1 MGMFFREGSDDRGEG
16 AANVPQF
23 KPSHVE
29 VVHRALFLR
38 EEVLMKGHPGARVE
52 REFQD
57 NEPRAI
63 LWLVG
68 ADGAIMGKEFLE
80 TAFSADKVGR
90 DEEYIDAA
98 RRYGSIAIHYPAA
111 FVPQEYVIRR
121 MSELWVKIR
130 DRTVQEKV
138 SIKGFLYGSDGRA
151 IVAV

>member
-1 MGMFFREGSDDRGEG
+1 
-16 AANVPQF
+16 
-23 KPSHVE
+23 
-29 VVHRALFLR
+29 
-38 EEVLMKGHPGARVE
+38 MKDHPGARVE

-57 NEPRAI
+57 GEPRAI

-80 TAFSADKVGR
+80 TAFSADKAGR

-98 RRYGSIAIHYPAA
+98 RRYGNIAVHYPGA

-130 DRTVQEKV
+130 DRAVQEKV
-138 SIKGFLYGSDGRA
+138 SIRGFLYGSDGRA
-151 IVAV
+151 IMAV

>member
-1 MGMFFREGSDDRGEG
+1 MFYREGSDDRDEG
-16 AANVPQF
+16 VESVPQY

-38 EEVLMKGHPGARVE
+38 EEVLKRDHPGARVD

-57 NEPRAI
+57 SEPRAI

-68 ADGAIMGKEFLE
+68 PNGQVMSKEFLE
-80 TAFSADKVGR
+80 TAFSADKAGR

-98 RRYGSIAIHYPAA
+98 RRYGSIAIHYPGM
-111 FVPQEYVIRR
+111 FVPKEYVIRR

-130 DRTVQEKV
+130 DHEVQEKV
-138 SIKGFLYGSDGRA
+138 SMRGFLYGSDGRA
-151 IVAV
+151 ILTV